1 MSISEPAGRITR
13 LVREPVGRPS
23 VRAVA
28 FWAWN
33 AVVGW
38 CVFACL
44 QLAWMLVADAWT
56 SPLHL
61 AGLALTVVFA
71 LVHVSIMPR
80 WRYRVHRW
88 EITEDAVFVRSGW
101 LTQETR
107 VAPIARLQTVDSR
120 RGFLHRIYGLTTVT
134 VTTASSAGA
143 LSIHALDDAVARD
156 VVAALTVVAQQTPGD
171 AT

>member
-1 MSISEPAGRITR
+1 MAATNTPIAQII
-13 LVREPVGRPS
+13 REPSGRPS
-23 VRAVA
+23 PKAVR

-38 CVFACL
+38 IVFLLL
-44 QLAWMLVADAWT
+44 QLGWMLIADAWT
-56 SPLHL
+56 APLHL
-61 AGLALTVVFA
+61 VGLGATVVVA
-71 LVHVSIMPR
+71 IVHVSIMPR

-88 EITEDAVFVRSGW
+88 QITDDGVFVRSGW
-101 LTQETR
+101 MTQETR

-120 RGFLHRIYGLTTVT
+120 RGFLHRLYGLTTVT

-143 LSIHALDDAVARD
+143 LTIHALDDEVARE
-156 VVAALTVVAQQTPGD
+156 VVAILAAVAQQSPGD